1 MKQDAMALHIKTFEN
16 SDFSENIFVLWRDD
30 APKNDRGMLPCVVV
44 DPGLEPQ
51 EAIRFIQDRPLAVEA
66 ILITHGH
73 CDHIAG
79 IDAFVRFWP
88 EAEILIGAGDR
99 PKLTDPE
106 ENLSAYFGLP
116 ITVRAEAAPLAD
128 GQTFTRAGLSL
139 RAIEIPGHS
148 KGHMVYEL
156 LETEPPAVFVG
167 DVIFA
172 GSIGRTDFP
181 GGSTRQ
187 LLDGIRSKILTFPD
201 DTILYTGHGPA
212 TTPGKEKKNNMW
224 L

>member
-1 MKQDAMALHIKTFEN
+1 MALHIKTFVN

-30 APKNDRGMLPCVVV
+30 APKHGAGLTPCVVV

-51 EAIRFIQDRPLAVEA
+51 EAIRFIQDHSLLPEA
-66 ILITHGH
+66 LLITHGH

-79 IDAFVRFWP
+79 VDAFVRIWP
-88 EAEILIGAGDR
+88 AADILIGAGDR
-99 PKLTDPE
+99 AKLSDPE
-106 ENLSAYFGLP
+106 GNLSAYFGVP
-116 ITVRAEAAPLAD
+116 ITVHDATAVLSD
-128 GQTFTRAGLSL
+128 GETFTRAGLSL
-139 RAIEIPGHS
+139 RAVEIPGHS
-148 KGHMVYEL
+148 QGHMVYEL
-156 LETEPPAVFVG
+156 LDTEPAAVFVG

-187 LLDGIRSKILTFPD
+187 LLDGIRKRILTLPD
-201 DTILYTGHGPA
+201 DTILYTGHGPS
-212 TTPGKEKKNNMW
+212 TTPGEEKVRNMW